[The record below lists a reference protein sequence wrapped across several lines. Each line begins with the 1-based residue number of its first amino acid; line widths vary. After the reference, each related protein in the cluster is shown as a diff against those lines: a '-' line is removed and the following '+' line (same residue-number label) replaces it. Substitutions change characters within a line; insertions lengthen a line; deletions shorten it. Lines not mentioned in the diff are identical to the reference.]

1 MDQPH
6 ITQQTSTT
14 LPLAGGLTRE
24 APRPKS
30 LLGGT
35 FDGACSGRWRERAG
49 ACCALV
55 ADFVLLCVAVIVA
68 LGGVHATLNV
78 SAVQAPLLALPPLA
92 MGLLYLRGLYRTRL
106 RALVL
111 DGVVPVLSAVSIAA
125 MAVATIGLLANGQ
138 APERVRRR
146 ARVAVRADRAWV
158 SAASLCPAPS
168 AGRAGVGLSASRC

>member
-1 MDQPH
+1 MDQPR

-14 LPLAGGLTRE
+14 LPLTGGLTRE

-35 FDGACSGRWRERAG
+35 FAGRLQWALEGAGWSVLR
-49 ACCALV
+49 LV

-111 DGVVPVLSAVSIAA
+111 DGVVPVLSAVSIVA
-125 MAVATIGLLANGQ
+125 MAVATIGLL
-138 APERVRRR
+138 
-146 ARVAVRADRAWV
+146 
-158 SAASLCPAPS
+158 
-168 AGRAGVGLSASRC
+168 